1 MNQKL
6 VEEMVRRGYRIWKHP
21 SVHKSKEWRWIVY
34 CSDDVIGQFKKEEH
48 AKLFLDLCV
57 QRDVEELI
65 EKAAE
70 TGVRDGTKTTVVP
83 K

>member
-1 MNQKL
+1 MNQKRI
-6 VEEMVRRGYRIWKHP
+6 EEMVRRGYRIWRNPTPNRAKL
-21 SVHKSKEWRWIVY
+21 WRWVVY
-34 CSDDVIGQFKKEEH
+34 CSDDPIGQFKKEEH

-57 QRDVEELI
+57 QRDVEELVG
-65 EKAAE
+65 KAAE